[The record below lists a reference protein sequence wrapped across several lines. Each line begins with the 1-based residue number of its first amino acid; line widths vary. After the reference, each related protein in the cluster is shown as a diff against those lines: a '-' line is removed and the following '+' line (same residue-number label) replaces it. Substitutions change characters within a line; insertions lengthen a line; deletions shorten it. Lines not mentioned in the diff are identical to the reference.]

1 MYTVEVDFEV
11 YKQLTV
17 RRATEDVSHND
28 VIRELLGL
36 GQPKTAPA
44 AKAANGPSPGD
55 WVAKGVR
62 FPVGTDFRA
71 NYKGQ
76 SHTAR
81 VEGGALV
88 LSNGQRFDSPSAAAV
103 SITGS
108 AVNGWRFWECRL
120 PGKSNWQL
128 IEGLRR

>member
-1 MYTVEVDFEV
+1 MYAIDVDFEV

-17 RRATEDVSHND
+17 RRATEHVTYND

-36 GQPKTAPA
+36 APSASTPSSQSNGQ
-44 AKAANGPSPGD
+44 SPGD

-62 FPVGTDFRA
+62 FLAGTDFRA

-76 SHTAR
+76 VYTAR
-81 VEGGALV
+81 VENGALV
-88 LSNGQRFDSPSAAAV
+88 LSNGNRFDSPSAAAV

-108 AVNGWRFWECRL
+108 AVNGWRFWECRV
-120 PGKSNWQL
+120 PGKSSWQP
-128 IEGLRR
+128 IESLRR